1 MCVRGGGDGC
11 RRETMRGWAAWCAR
25 EGCSF
30 WFYGACINAN
40 LLLRCCTI
48 VSSFLPNE
56 RLITGPRAVHGC
68 IIVFRQV
75 DPPAAAALIVIGG
88 LHEGWTVRSA
98 INRIQKRFLC
108 VVVLKKIIKKSAFIR
123 RTGGYETINDPIGAK
138 RWSRPSFR
146 TQAHS
151 KQSLCVMHAC
161 RFGPLRHARFY
172 IMQWKC
178 NNVCH
183 TISG

>member
-1 MCVRGGGDGC
+1 MAFFVLRPHTYLRAIWRRGNMVIEIISRGFERNLTSWFAISKNVCAWGGADGC

-98 INRIQKRFLC
+98 INRI
-108 VVVLKKIIKKSAFIR
+108 
-123 RTGGYETINDPIGAK
+123 
-138 RWSRPSFR
+138 
-146 TQAHS
+146 
-151 KQSLCVMHAC
+151 
-161 RFGPLRHARFY
+161 
-172 IMQWKC
+172 
-178 NNVCH
+178 
-183 TISG
+183 

>member
-1 MCVRGGGDGC
+1 MCVRGGGGDGC

-108 VVVLKKIIKKSAFIR
+108 VVVLKKKLKNQLLLDEPEATKQSMILLAQKDGRVHHLEPR
-123 RTGGYETINDPIGAK
+123 RTRNRASVWCTHADLDPCAMLVFI
-138 RWSRPSFR
+138 
-146 TQAHS
+146 
-151 KQSLCVMHAC
+151 
-161 RFGPLRHARFY
+161 
-172 IMQWKC
+172 
-178 NNVCH
+178 
-183 TISG
+183 